1 MTFKEDQ
8 TLSKNR
14 LYTKDTASV
23 VSFPEIPDWCS
34 LASEIRFEMHQVT
47 CQHLPWLPL
56 LSSHHQR
63 LSFCAVPLL
72 GSHTLPLISKVSI
85 TGNIAWSK
93 LVPSSVLP
101 NKASSLRVSLLSIAK
116 FYRWPKPWSQ
126 QKCFPKRKRGSYL
139 TAASSWRPA
148 RLPFGNDSTICT
160 MLPDFLVYSWFL
172 LTFKLFTC
180 GAVCREA
187 TG

>member
-1 MTFKEDQ
+1 MRVRCE
-8 TLSKNR
+8 
-14 LYTKDTASV
+14 V
-23 VSFPEIPDWCS
+23 
-34 LASEIRFEMHQVT
+34 HQIT
-47 CQHLPWLPL
+47 CLHLPCLSL

-63 LSFCAVPLL
+63 LSFCAVPSL
-72 GSHTLPLISKVSI
+72 GSRTLPLISKVSI

-101 NKASSLRVSLLSIAK
+101 NKASSLKVSLFPIAK

-126 QKCFPKRKRGSYL
+126 QKCFPKRKWGSYL

-148 RLPFGNDSTICT
+148 WLPFGNDSTICT
-160 MLPDFLVYSWFL
+160 MFPDFLVYSGFL
-172 LTFKLFTC
+172 LTIRLFTC

-187 TG
+187 AD